1 MIDSHVKLTISL
13 QFSYRC
19 DRQKVEP
26 RFFKNSGAILRTI
39 FPNKAVAT
47 DIFVLTDNSK
57 IVLNYVASCQ
67 ESPVFSATGS
77 FWYQGFKPEPF
88 IDIRSLAAGSPAR
101 DLCRNKT
108 KQKKKKI
115 SLSMRKSNPC
125 KWFWR
130 ANGHWIVTA
139 AWICSTQWH
148 AWCSWVNRSN
158 ILRQLNIT
166 PGGTP
171 VLWPCWA
178 IWRNK
183 KKKRIFLFHF
193 NLGSLVQ
200 YPWV

>member
-1 MIDSHVKLTISL
+1 MHLYSLSKNKNLSQSNNQLAQVMIDSHVKLTISL

-26 RFFKNSGAILRTI
+26 RSFKNSGAILRTI

-108 KQKKKKI
+108 KQKKKKSHSAWEKVI
-115 SLSMRKSNPC
+115 H
-125 KWFWR
+125 
-130 ANGHWIVTA
+130 ANGSDEPMVTELLQPPE
-139 AWICSTQWH
+139 SVRHNDT
-148 AWCSWVNRSN
+148 
-158 ILRQLNIT
+158 
-166 PGGTP
+166 
-171 VLWPCWA
+171 
-178 IWRNK
+178 
-183 KKKRIFLFHF
+183 
-193 NLGSLVQ
+193 LGVVECLDLTSAVC
-200 YPWV
+200 